1 MEPGSSTTPIATQ
14 ARKVQSLRERGVDC
28 DLSTVRHSFSNNEKG
43 SPPGHEKLSARITIA
58 CAKATI
64 ECLPRRFSLS
74 TLTADHLPLP
84 TVAVGATLKGNR
96 YPFSA

>member
-1 MEPGSSTTPIATQ
+1 MRPA
-14 ARKVQSLRERGVDC
+14 
-28 DLSTVRHSFSNNEKG
+28 
-43 SPPGHEKLSARITIA
+43 PPPLGMKNCPARITIA

-74 TLTADHLPLP
+74 TLTADHVPLP
-84 TVAVGATLKGNR
+84 TVTVCEILKENR